1 MKVLAAV
8 FLLISLTLMSAEDPA
23 QKLLTKTTKKAV
35 VEKFLTSGH
44 SDRNVR
50 HNWLTV
56 RQWALFINKFLPIQ
70 GHVVQTD
77 DVHESIRRDP
87 RLRDLVPAHVDFYGI
102 EDFSLPSCRIVF
114 SPHTPYHHATAP
126 PLGILNAL
134 VNFSKFVGEICW
146 LRRNVLIPT

>member
-1 MKVLAAV
+1 
-8 FLLISLTLMSAEDPA
+8 MSAEDPA

-70 GHVVQTD
+70 GYVVQTD

-102 EDFSLPSCRIVF
+102 EDFSLPSCRIMF
-114 SPHTPYHHATAP
+114 SPHTPYHATAP

-134 VNFSKFVGEICW
+134 VSNVIPMSSLFF
-146 LRRNVLIPT
+146 LRRNQYIST